1 MTTGERSAETGPDR
15 VTTDKVMADV
25 ALLAADMEEL
35 LKATANQTGQHLAE
49 VRAKAEQSL
58 RAARTRLS
66 DLQDAALE
74 RSCAAGRA
82 ADDYVRANPWPFI
95 ATGAVAGLVL
105 GSLAMRRGRSA

>member
-1 MTTGERSAETGPDR
+1 MTTGERPAAIGPDR
-15 VTTDKVMADV
+15 VTSDKVMADV
-25 ALLAADMEEL
+25 ALLAADMEQL
-35 LKATANQTGQHLAE
+35 LKATADQTGQHLAQ

-66 DLQDAALE
+66 GLQDAALE

-95 ATGAVAGLVL
+95 AIGAVAGLLL
-105 GSLAMRRGRSA
+105 GSLASRRGRSG